1 MNINKYLCFL
11 MCGELSLTPGALT
24 SLAEEPYALGS
35 LEEGAMIIESLF
47 RYIGQEKL
55 NNLKDLILT
64 FNKTPNLL
72 IYTLDNKITELILY
86 LADVTIGEESYP
98 KEVTY
103 RKIVNNIIK
112 KPIVEFYEMRN
123 FDEKVLKDKLNL
135 LVDDGMLIK
144 IDSKTFSP
152 TFTLKVIADSLVE
165 IFESLRGSGIEN
177 VQVA

>member
-1 MNINKYLCFL
+1 M
-11 MCGELSLTPGALT
+11 
-24 SLAEEPYALGS
+24 
-35 LEEGAMIIESLF
+35 
-47 RYIGQEKL
+47 
-55 NNLKDLILT
+55 T

-135 LVDDGMLIK
+135 LVDDGMLTK
-144 IDSKTFSP
+144 IDNKTFSP